1 MIGRSS
7 SSSSGPQRLLM
18 KVGHNER
25 NEYFFFFSSETTAE
39 EGSGLRRKSELVG
52 PSSVDSRCI
61 LIVLFCLGGSRVNRV
76 CPSDGQTQP
85 SSLSHTHTLN
95 QVAVGRSLTV
105 WTLTRSVGRSAAAV
119 QIREASRWAYVFGPP
134 ALFPKTGS
142 FSRPGFNPS
151 LKC

>member
-1 MIGRSS
+1 MIGRSSS

-39 EGSGLRRKSELVG
+39 EGCGLRRKRELVG
-52 PSSVDSRCI
+52 PSSVDYRCI

-76 CPSDGQTQP
+76 RPRTDKHNQAV
-85 SSLSHTHTLN
+85 SLTHT